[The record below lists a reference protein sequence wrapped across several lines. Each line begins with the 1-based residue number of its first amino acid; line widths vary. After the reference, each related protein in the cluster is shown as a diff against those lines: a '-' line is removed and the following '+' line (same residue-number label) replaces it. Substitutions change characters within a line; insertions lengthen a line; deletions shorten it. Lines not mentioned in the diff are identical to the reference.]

1 MPRFLLAFLLFAGA
15 SALAQALPT
24 VAEKHS
30 VVFTAHEP
38 NAVEAQ
44 SDLAVRRMINSL
56 VMAVSGKADVA
67 DAWKTFVRPGDKI
80 GIKVAAAGGK
90 AFSTHRS
97 VVAAILDGLEVAG
110 FKRESILVWDRDG
123 AGLLQA
129 GFTASLGC
137 QVRGIEPVTGY
148 DLKSVYSAPV
158 LGKLI
163 WGDSGFHGRDRTLLP
178 ELSDLPE
185 QLSSSSHLSRILGEV
200 TKIINVPTMTY
211 SESYGVAACLYN
223 VTIPN
228 IDNFRRF
235 AQAPEGVAELY
246 GDERIA
252 PKVVLNIVDGL
263 VAQCA
268 AGPRFEPNYAVPH
281 DTLYAGTDPVAID
294 SVVSRQ
300 IEKWRKQW
308 KLPPISKE
316 INYLPAA
323 EAMGLG
329 NYDEE
334 RIEVRPVSR

>member
-1 MPRFLLAFLLFAGA
+1 MPRFLLAFFLIAA
-15 SALAQALPT
+15 TSAVAQALPT
-24 VAEKHS
+24 VSEKHS
-30 VVFTAHEP
+30 VVFTTHEP
-38 NAVEAQ
+38 NAVGAEG
-44 SDLAVRRMINSL
+44 DLAVRRMVNSL
-56 VMAVSGKADVA
+56 VMALSGKANVV
-67 DAWKTFVRPGDKI
+67 DAWRTFFRPGDKI

-97 VVAAILDGLEVAG
+97 VVVAILEGLEAAG
-110 FKRESILVWDRDG
+110 LKRESIVVWDRDA
-123 AGLLQA
+123 AGLREA
-129 GFTASLGC
+129 GFTSSLGC

-148 DLKSVYSAPV
+148 DLKSIYSAPV

-163 WGDSGFHGRDRTLLP
+163 WGDSSFHGRDRTLLP
-178 ELSDLPE
+178 EPSDLPE
-185 QLSSSSHLSRILGEV
+185 QLSSSSHLSRVLGEV

-252 PKVVLNIVDGL
+252 PKVVVNIVDGL

-281 DTLYAGTDPVAID
+281 GTLYAGTDPVAID
-294 SVVSRQ
+294 AVVSRQ

-308 KLPPISKE
+308 KLPPINKE

-329 NYDEE
+329 NYEE
-334 RIEVRPVSR
+334 DRIEVRPVSR